1 MNSRE
6 PKDDFDKELHTHL
19 ELEAEEQS
27 GPGIPEREAKD
38 RARRAFGNSTI
49 VAEDIRVIWHPR
61 WFEDAWQDVWYGL
74 RQLRKNP
81 GFTAVAILT
90 LALGI
95 GANTAIF
102 SVVHAV
108 LLSSLPYRQ
117 PDQLVKVWGRLTGE
131 GIPRNWFSDPE
142 WFELVDR
149 NHAFDQVAAYSAND
163 GANVGSEDAAPQRI
177 TRGSSTASLFPLLG
191 VQPILGRT
199 YSAEEDQPGHNQV
212 TVISYALWR
221 SLYSG
226 DPNVVGKPIRLNN
239 RPYTVIGVLPEGF
252 DFAGDNQV
260 WIPLALDRT
269 HPNSRGAHEWD
280 VIGRLKPGVNLAQ
293 ASTDMDIFAQ
303 QLARENPAIYG
314 PTEGWGVFVVPLREE
329 LVGQIRPA
337 LLILMAAVGIVLL
350 IACANI
356 ANLLLARS
364 SAREKEMA
372 IRASLGAGRWR
383 TIRQLLTESLLLSL
397 IGSAVGLALGA
408 WAMLAIRGL
417 HTAVLPSVGKIALD
431 PNVLLFTLVVALF
444 TGILFGLAPA
454 IHISNPLLHDS
465 LKEGGRGASG
475 GRSGQRLRSVLVVTE
490 IAFSLLLVTGAVLTI
505 RSFYRLLR
513 VDPGFRT
520 DHILTMRMNLPSITY
535 PDGPAVPQFFR
546 QVLDKIR
553 VLPGVESAGAISQL
567 PLGEDYSS
575 GSVFVEN
582 STAQVLQHLPNLPY
596 GYLETDQRFVTPGY
610 FETMKT
616 PLISGRVFSTMDA
629 ATSPLVAIV
638 DSEFAADIW
647 PGQDPLQK
655 RISIQTGPDPNAPKP
670 VWCTVV
676 GVVGHVHNYSLDVKG
691 RVQAYFPQ
699 TQDPFSVSRG
709 MFLVIRTVYDP
720 ATIAN
725 SAREQVLAIDRREP
739 VYDVRTMDECG
750 RHVGGAAETE
760 SRPPRTLCRGR
771 SRAGGDWH
779 LRRDGIRCE
788 PAKPRARHPH
798 GAGGATARYPENG
811 DRSRSAAGACGSRA
825 RACGSVVPGALHGP
839 ASLRGRDARPDY
851 IRHCP
856 ASSDGGGSCGQLD
869 SGGSRHARGSHRDI
883 TPRVKTELTERKTTK
898 KCRSEI
904 GQNLWFA
911 Y

>member
-1 MNSRE
+1 MFGRE
-6 PKDDFDKELHTHL
+6 RYDRELNEEMQLHKELR
-19 ELEAEEQS
+19 
-27 GPGIPEREAKD
+27 EREQREAGANPD
-38 RARRAFGNSTI
+38 DARYTTQQRFGNDLKLREESRDMSGWGW
-49 VAEDIRVIWHPR
+49 VQNLV
-61 WFEDAWQDVWYGL
+61 QDVRFGT
-74 RQLRKNP
+74 RMLRKNL

-108 LLSSLPYRQ
+108 LFSSLPYRQ
-117 PDQLVKVWGRLTGE
+117 PERLVKVWGRLTGE

-149 NHAFDQVAAYSAND
+149 NHAFDQVAAYYANK
-163 GANVGSEDAAPQRI
+163 GANVGNEDAAPQRI
-177 TRGSSTASLFPLLG
+177 TRGGSTASLFPLLG

-212 TVISYALWR
+212 AVISYALWR

-260 WIPLALDRT
+260 WTPLALDRT
-269 HPNSRGAHEWD
+269 HPNSRGAHGWD

-293 ASTDMDIFAQ
+293 TSTDMDIFAQ
-303 QLARENPAIYG
+303 QLARENPAFYG

-350 IACANI
+350 IACTNI
-356 ANLLLARS
+356 TNLLLARS

-408 WAMLAIRGL
+408 WALLAIRGL
-417 HTAVLPSVGKIALD
+417 HIAVLPTVGKISLD
-431 PNVLLFTLVVALF
+431 SNVLLFTLGIALF

-454 IHISNPLLHDS
+454 LHVSSPRLHDT
-465 LKEGGRGASG
+465 LKEGGRGGSG
-475 GRSGQRLRSVLVVTE
+475 GPGGQRLRSALVVSE
-490 IAFSLLLVTGAVLTI
+490 IAFSLLLVIAAGLTI
-505 RSFYRLLR
+505 RSFYQLLR

-535 PDGPAVPQFFR
+535 PTLPAVSQFY
-546 QVLDKIR
+546 QTVLDRIR
-553 VLPGVESAGAISQL
+553 VIPGVETAGAISEL
-567 PLGEDYSS
+567 PMGNSYSS
-575 GSVFVEN
+575 GSAFVED
-582 STAQVLQHLPNLPY
+582 STAPMLQQIAGTPY
-596 GYLETDQRFVTPGY
+596 GYLETDQRFITPGY

-616 PLISGRVFSTMDA
+616 PLISGRVFSTVDT

-655 RISIQTGPDPNAPKP
+655 HIAIQTGTDPNKPKP

-676 GVVGHVHNYSLDVKG
+676 GVVGHVHNNSLEVAG

-699 TQDPFSVSRG
+699 TQDPFRVSYG
-709 MFLVIRTVYDP
+709 MFLVIRTANNPSTV
-720 ATIAN
+720 AN
-725 SAREQVLAIDRREP
+725 SARAQVTAIDPREP
-739 VYDVRTMDECG
+739 VYAVNTMDEVVASSVEQPRLSLDLLG
-750 RHVGGAAETE
+750 LFAAVAVVLAAIGIYGVMAFAVSQRKHE
-760 SRPPRTLCRGR
+760 L
-771 SRAGGDWH
+771 
-779 LRRDGIRCE
+779 GIRI
-788 PAKPRARHPH
+788 ALGAQPRDILRMVVGH
-798 GAGGATARYPENG
+798 GVRLALVGVGLGLAAAFYLARYMAPLLYG
-811 DRSRSAAGACGSRA
+811 IGTRDPITFV
-825 RACGSVVPGALHGP
+825 VVPLLLMVVALFASWIP
-839 ASLRGRDARPDY
+839 AIRATHVDPIVTLR
-851 IRHCP
+851 H
-856 ASSDGGGSCGQLD
+856 
-869 SGGSRHARGSHRDI
+869 
-883 TPRVKTELTERKTTK
+883 E
-898 KCRSEI
+898 
-904 GQNLWFA
+904 
-911 Y
+911 

>member
-1 MNSRE
+1 MTTLREFGKRLAGLFGKSRLDAE
-6 PKDDFDKELHTHL
+6 LDDEFALHL
-19 ELEAEEQS
+19 DFLAEEKIKQGMPS
-27 GPGIPEREAKD
+27 EDAHFA
-38 RARRAFGNSTI
+38 ARRDFGGVEQFKQIYRERRGLPMLET
-49 VAEDIRVIWHPR
+49 
-61 WFEDAWQDVWYGL
+61 FLQDL
-74 RQLRKNP
+74 RFGARMLRKNP
-81 GFTAVAILT
+81 GFTAVAVLT

-117 PDQLVKVWGRLTGE
+117 PEQLVKVWGQLTGE

-149 NHAFDQVAAYSAND
+149 NHAFGQVAAYYANN
-163 GANVGSEDAAPQRI
+163 GANVGNEDAAPQRI
-177 TRGSSTASLFPLLG
+177 TRGGSTAGLFPLLG

-212 TVISYALWR
+212 AVISYGLWR

-226 DPNVVGKPIRLNN
+226 DSNVVGKPIRLNN

-260 WIPLALDRT
+260 WTPLALDRT
-269 HPNSRGAHEWD
+269 HPNSRGSHAWD
-280 VIGRLKPGVNLAQ
+280 VIARLKPDVNLAQ
-293 ASTDMDIFAQ
+293 ASADMDIFAQ
-303 QLARENPAIYG
+303 QLARENPASYG

-356 ANLLLARS
+356 TNLLLARS

-431 PNVLLFTLVVALF
+431 PNVLLFTLGIALF

-454 IHISNPLLHDS
+454 LHVSSPRLHDT
-465 LKEGGRGASG
+465 LKEGGRGGSSG
-475 GRSGQRLRSVLVVTE
+475 PGGQRLRSALVVSE
-490 IAFSLLLVTGAVLTI
+490 IAFSLLLVIAAGLTI
-505 RSFYRLLR
+505 RSFNQLLR

-535 PDGPAVPQFFR
+535 PNAPAVSQFY
-546 QVLDKIR
+546 QKVLDRIR
-553 VLPGVESAGAISQL
+553 VIPGVETAGAISQL
-567 PLGEDYSS
+567 PMGNSYSS
-575 GSVFVEN
+575 GSAFVED
-582 STAQVLQHLPNLPY
+582 STAPMLQHIAGTPY
-596 GYLETDQRFVTPGY
+596 GYLETDQRFITPGY

-616 PLISGRVFSTMDA
+616 PLISGRVFSIADT

-655 RISIQTGPDPNAPKP
+655 HISIQTGADPNKPKP

-676 GVVGHVHNYSLDVKG
+676 GVVGHVHNYSLDVAG

-699 TQDPFSVSRG
+699 TQDPFGSSYG
-709 MFLVIRTVYDP
+709 MFFVIRTANNPTTV
-720 ATIAN
+720 AN
-725 SAREQVLAIDRREP
+725 SARAQVAAIDSREP
-739 VYDVRTMDECG
+739 VYAVRTMDEVVASSVEQPRLSLDLLG
-750 RHVGGAAETE
+750 LFAAVAAILAAIGIYGVMAFAV
-760 SRPPRTLCRGR
+760 SQR
-771 SRAGGDWH
+771 SH
-779 LRRDGIRCE
+779 ELGIRVALGAQ
-788 PAKPRARHPH
+788 PRDILQMVIGQGAKLAIVGVALGLA
-798 GAGGATARYPENG
+798 GALYLARYMAPLLFG
-811 DRSRSAAGACGSRA
+811 VGIRDPITFVIVPLLLMGVAIAASWIPAVRA
-825 RACGSVVPGALHGP
+825 TRVDPIVT
-839 ASLRGRDARPDY
+839 LR
-851 IRHCP
+851 H
-856 ASSDGGGSCGQLD
+856 
-869 SGGSRHARGSHRDI
+869 
-883 TPRVKTELTERKTTK
+883 E
-898 KCRSEI
+898 
-904 GQNLWFA
+904 
-911 Y
+911 

>member
-1 MNSRE
+1 MAWLRQFFARFRGMFSGAPVDAQLNEEVRE
-6 PKDDFDKELHTHL
+6 HL
-19 ELEAEEQS
+19 ALAEQEHMRRGMSQDEA
-27 GPGIPEREAKD
+27 RHA
-38 RARRAFGNSTI
+38 ARRDFGGVEQVKEIYRERRGLPVLET
-49 VAEDIRVIWHPR
+49 
-61 WFEDAWQDVWYGL
+61 FLQDL
-74 RQLRKNP
+74 RFGARMLRKNP

-117 PDQLVKVWGRLTGE
+117 PQQLVKVWGQLTGE

-142 WFELVDR
+142 FFELTDR
-149 NHAFDQVAAYSAND
+149 NNSFEQVAAYYANR
-163 GANVGSEDAAPQRI
+163 GANVGNDDSAPQRI
-177 TRGSSTASLFPLLG
+177 TCAGSTANLFPLLG

-199 YSAEEDQPGHNQV
+199 YSSEEDQPGHNQV
-212 TVISYALWR
+212 AVISHGLWK
-221 SLYSG
+221 SLYSS

-260 WIPLALDRT
+260 WTPLALDRT
-269 HPNSRGAHEWD
+269 HPNTRGSHAWD

-293 ASTDMDIFAQ
+293 ASTDMNIFAQ
-303 QLARENPAIYG
+303 QLARENPAFYG
-314 PTEGWGVFVVPLREE
+314 PTEGWGVFVVPLRGE

-397 IGSAVGLALGA
+397 IGSAMGLAIGS
-408 WAMLAIRGL
+408 WAVLAIRGL
-417 HTAVLPSVGKIALD
+417 HSAVLPSVGKIALD
-431 PNVLLFTLVVALF
+431 PTVLLFTLGIAVI

-454 IHISNPLLHDS
+454 IHISSPRLHDT

-475 GRSGQRLRSVLVVTE
+475 GRGGQRLRSALVVSE
-490 IAFSLLLVTGAVLTI
+490 IAFSLLLVTAAGLTI
-505 RSFYRLLR
+505 RSFYQLLR

-535 PDGPAVPQFFR
+535 PTMPAVSQFY
-546 QVLDKIR
+546 QKALDKIR
-553 VLPGVESAGAISQL
+553 VIPGVETAGAISEL
-567 PLGEDYSS
+567 PMGNAYSS
-575 GSVFVEN
+575 GSVYVQD
-582 STAQVLQHLPNLPY
+582 STAQILQHFPGTPY
-596 GYLETDQRFVTPGY
+596 GYLETDQRFITPGY

-616 PLISGRVFSTMDA
+616 PLISGRMFSAADT

-655 RISIQTGPDPNAPKP
+655 HIAIQTGTDPNIPKP

-676 GVVGHVHNYSLDVKG
+676 GVVGHVHNYSLDVAG

-699 TQDPFSVSRG
+699 TQDPFGGSYG
-709 MFLVIRTVYDP
+709 MFFVIRTANNP

-725 SAREQVLAIDRREP
+725 SARAQVTAIDPREP
-739 VYDVRTMDECG
+739 VYAVSTMDEVVASSVEQPRLSLDLLG
-750 RHVGGAAETE
+750 LFALVAAVLAATGIYGVMAFAVSQRKHE
-760 SRPPRTLCRGR
+760 L
-771 SRAGGDWH
+771 
-779 LRRDGIRCE
+779 GIRM
-788 PAKPRARHPH
+788 AL
-798 GAGGATARYPENG
+798 GAQP
-811 DRSRSAAGACGSRA
+811 
-825 RACGSVVPGALHGP
+825 
-839 ASLRGRDARPDY
+839 
-851 IRHCP
+851 
-856 ASSDGGGSCGQLD
+856 
-869 SGGSRHARGSHRDI
+869 RDI
-883 TPRVKTELTERKTTK
+883 LRMV
-898 KCRSEI
+898 I
-904 GQNLWFA
+904 GQGARLAIVGVAIGLAAALYLVRFMAPLLYGVGTRDPITFA
-911 Y
+911 IVPLLLMAVTLTASWIPAIRATRVDPIQTLRHE